1 MKNVWR
7 NVWSLYGIAPTSTLL
22 VYMLQN
28 VEYRPQPFLRW
39 FWRTQDFSRIMY
51 RRTLDL
57 TRIARVLRI
66 LVGLGMAAQL
76 VLGLLLVYAGIQGQ
90 LPEVV
95 FYGLAVMVS
104 YPVVGAHVL
113 AIGIACG
120 QVLFIRPREARQAIT
135 AQQIFHNH
143 PGLRIAI
150 AGSYGKT
157 TMKELLLTVLSEGKK
172 VAATPANMNVI
183 SSHARFARSLSG
195 DQEIVI
201 VEFGEG
207 RPGDVA
213 LFSRVVQPTH
223 AVITGLAPAH
233 LDQYKTLEA
242 AGKDIFSLASYVPA
256 GQVYVNAEPDAVHD
270 FLRPDFRI
278 YSRTTTLGWHVQK
291 VETGVDGTTFE
302 LVKGKRRLKLKS
314 GLTGLH
320 TVGPLAFV
328 AAFSLQLGLTEAQV
342 AKGVAKTKPFEH
354 RMQPYAIGGAT
365 VIDDTYNGNLEG
377 IRAGTE
383 LLATLKAK
391 RKIYVTPGLVDQGKE
406 TAAIHREVG
415 ALAAAAKPDVVVL
428 MQNSVT
434 KHIQAGLHGAGYG
447 GEIIVQ
453 DDPLHFYTNLDSFV
467 ASGDVV
473 LMQNDWT
480 DNYA

>member
-1 MKNVWR
+1 
-7 NVWSLYGIAPTSTLL
+7 
-22 VYMLQN
+22 MLQS

-51 RRTLDL
+51 RRTLDP
-57 TRIARVLRI
+57 TRIARILRI
-66 LVGLGMAAQL
+66 VVGLGMATQL

-95 FYGLAVMVS
+95 FYGLAVMIS
-104 YPVVGAHVL
+104 YPVVGAQVL

-120 QVLFIRPREARQAIT
+120 QVLFIRPREARQAT
-135 AQQIFHNH
+135 VVQQIFHNH

-172 VAATPANMNVI
+172 VAATPANMNVV

-195 DQEIVI
+195 DEEIVI

-242 AGKDIFSLASYVPA
+242 AGKDIFSLASYVPT

-314 GLTGLH
+314 GLIGLH

-342 AKGVAKTKPFEH
+342 AKGIAKTKPFEH
-354 RMQPYAIGGAT
+354 RMQPYNIGGAT

-406 TAAIHREVG
+406 TAAIHQEVG
-415 ALAAAAKPDVVVL
+415 ALIAAVKPDVVVL

-434 KHIQAGLHGAGYG
+434 KHIQAGLHGVGYG

>member
-1 MKNVWR
+1 VKNVWR

-51 RRTLDL
+51 RRTLDP

-66 LVGLGMAAQL
+66 VVGLGMAAQL

-95 FYGLAVMVS
+95 FYGLAVMIS

-120 QVLFIRPREARQAIT
+120 QVLFIRPREARQAT
-135 AQQIFHNH
+135 AAQQIFHNH

-172 VAATPANMNVI
+172 VAATPANMNVV

-195 DQEIVI
+195 GEEIVI

-406 TAAIHREVG
+406 TAAIHQEVG
-415 ALAAAAKPDVVVL
+415 ALIAAAKPDVVVL

-434 KHIQAGLHGAGYG
+434 KHIQAGLHGCRVRRGNNSSRRPAPFLR
-447 GEIIVQ
+447 Q
-453 DDPLHFYTNLDSFV
+453 PR
-467 ASGDVV
+467 
-473 LMQNDWT
+473 
-480 DNYA
+480 

>member
-1 MKNVWR
+1 MHNWWDSVR
-7 NVWSLYGIAPTSTLL
+7 ALYSVRRLSTTLA
-22 VYMLQN
+22 YMLQN
-28 VEYRPQPFLRW
+28 TEYQPLPYLRW
-39 FWRTQDFSRIMY
+39 FWRTQNFSRVMH
-51 RRTLDL
+51 RRTLEN
-57 TRIARVLRI
+57 TRATRTIRLAVTLGALGYIAFALLFMFGAGLSYNPGAFWYGAAALVAYPIVWAHILALGVGVGRVL
-66 LVGLGMAAQL
+66 
-76 VLGLLLVYAGIQGQ
+76 
-90 LPEVV
+90 
-95 FYGLAVMVS
+95 
-104 YPVVGAHVL
+104 VL
-113 AIGIACG
+113 A
-120 QVLFIRPREARQAIT
+120 PREKKNASQA
-135 AQQIFHNH
+135 AAIFQAH
-143 PGLRIAI
+143 PGLKIAI

-157 TMKELLLTVLSEGKK
+157 SMKELLETVLREGKR
-172 VAATPANMNVI
+172 VAATPGNMNVV
-183 SSHARFARSLSG
+183 SSHARFARSLGG
-195 DQEIVI
+195 DEEIVI

-213 LFSRVVQPTH
+213 LFSRALRPTH
-223 AVITGLAPAH
+223 GVITGIAPAH
-233 LDQYKTLEA
+233 LDQYITLQA
-242 AGKDIFSLASYVPA
+242 AAKDIFSLASYVPA
-256 GQVYVNAEPDAVHD
+256 EQVYVNAEPDAVHG

-314 GLTGLH
+314 GLIGLH
-320 TVGPLAFV
+320 MVGPLAFV

-342 AKGVAKTKPFEH
+342 AKGIAKTKPFEH

-383 LLATLKAK
+383 LLAILKAK

-406 TAAIHREVG
+406 TAAIHQEVG
-415 ALAAAAKPDVVVL
+415 ALIAAAKPDVVVL

-434 KHIQAGLHGAGYG
+434 KHIQAGLQTAGYG

-453 DDPLHFYTNLDSFV
+453 DDPLHFYANLDSFV